1 MSRLSIL
8 FATSEMAPWVKTGG
22 LGDVAAALPAAL
34 HRARHDVRVLIP
46 AYPAML
52 KAFPQAIVLAELPAL
67 APSLPASRLLG
78 AEADGLPLI
87 LLDCPALF
95 DRPGSPYLDAH
106 GDDWVDN
113 GIRFGLLSRVAALL
127 GQAASPLGWQPDV
140 VHVNDWQTALAPAW
154 LHYEGGAASVV
165 TVHNIAFQGNF
176 AAGHLSA
183 LGLPE
188 QAWHMHGVE
197 YHGQLSFLKAGLQL
211 ATLISTVSPTY
222 AREIQDEHFG
232 YGLAPLLRHRAGA
245 LRGILNG
252 VDTAVWNPASDP
264 ALAAPYAAN
273 RLAAKRENKRA
284 LQQEMGL
291 DVVADRPLFGIISRL
306 THQKGLDLVLTLGE
320 GITHLPAQLA
330 ILGSGDKVMEAGFS
344 ATRRPPSGADRGPA
358 GVRRSARPPHRGRR
372 RLLPDAVALRALR
385 PQPDVQPALRHAAH
399 RPRHRRPGRYRDR
412 RQRGDARRQDSQ
424 RLRHRRGDAARP
436 VAGARARHALLAR
449 PPALAA
455 HPAERHAPRL
465 LLGTRGPRVREP
477 VSRRHR
483 RPRLK
488 IPVSEI
494 VIIAAVA
501 RNRVIG
507 KDNRLLWNI
516 PEDMAHFK
524 ALTAGHTVVMGRKT
538 WESLPPR
545 FRPLPGRRNIVISRQ
560 ADYAA
565 PGAEV
570 ADSLENALKLASTWA
585 SADSMVA
592 ATVFIIGGE
601 QIYTQAMAVAD
612 RLEITEV
619 DLEPEG
625 DAWFPEIAAVNWE
638 KTAKTEG
645 NGFAFV
651 TYRRRAA

>member
-34 HRARHDVRVLIP
+34 HRAKHDVRVLLP

-52 KAFPQAIVLAELPAL
+52 KAFPQATVLAELPAL

-222 AREIQDEHFG
+222 AREIQHEQFG
-232 YGLAPLLRHRAGA
+232 YGLAPLLRHRAGS

-291 DVVADRPLFGIISRL
+291 DLVADRPLFGIISRL

-330 ILGSGDKVMEAGFS
+330 ILGSGDKKMEAGFS
-344 ATRRPPSGADRGPA
+344 DARRPPSGADRRQA
-358 GVRRSARPPHRGRR
+358 RFRRSARPPHRGRR

-412 RQRGDARRQDSQ
+412 RQRGDAGRQDGQ
-424 RLRHRRGDAARP
+424 RLRHRRRRRRTPCGWRSSA
-436 VAGARARHALLAR
+436 
-449 PPALAA
+449 PPAA
-455 HPAERHAPRL
+455 
-465 LLGTRGPRVREP
+465 GT
-477 VSRRHR
+477 
-483 RPRLK
+483 
-488 IPVSEI
+488 
-494 VIIAAVA
+494 
-501 RNRVIG
+501 
-507 KDNRLLWNI
+507 
-516 PEDMAHFK
+516 
-524 ALTAGHTVVMGRKT
+524 TAGSGSASSRTACAGT
-538 WESLPPR
+538 S
-545 FRPLPGRRNIVISRQ
+545 PGNTRRT
-560 ADYAA
+560 
-565 PGAEV
+565 
-570 ADSLENALKLASTWA
+570 ST
-585 SADSMVA
+585 
-592 ATVFIIGGE
+592 
-601 QIYTQAMAVAD
+601 
-612 RLEITEV
+612 
-619 DLEPEG
+619 
-625 DAWFPEIAAVNWE
+625 
-638 KTAKTEG
+638 
-645 NGFAFV
+645 
-651 TYRRRAA
+651 